1 MDTYKRSIRG
11 LQSRSN
17 GEHFEGMIIAA
28 SRFYEERG
36 IAAVD
41 KTPEAFAPLLPFV
54 SDLKKRK
61 ELINSLANISLV
73 SKQTIR
79 YYG

>member
-41 KTPEAFAPLLPFV
+41 KTPEAF
-54 SDLKKRK
+54 
-61 ELINSLANISLV
+61 NISAGV
-73 SKQTIR
+73 
-79 YYG
+79 

>member
-17 GEHFEGMIIAA
+17 GEHFEGMILAA

-41 KTPEAFAPLLPFV
+41 KTPESNGQEQRAAHLLFH
-54 SDLKKRK
+54 
-61 ELINSLANISLV
+61 
-73 SKQTIR
+73 
-79 YYG
+79 

>member
-17 GEHFEGMIIAA
+17 GEHFEGMILAA

-41 KTPEAFAPLLPFV
+41 KTPEAEDSDMKAMVLPV
-54 SDLKKRK
+54 
-61 ELINSLANISLV
+61 A
-73 SKQTIR
+73 IR
-79 YYG
+79 EA

>member
-41 KTPEAFAPLLPFV
+41 KTPEAVKVLKGSSSAV
-54 SDLKKRK
+54 SLNRLSLISK
-61 ELINSLANISLV
+61 EFSWI
-73 SKQTIR
+73 QP
-79 YYG
+79 

>member
-17 GEHFEGMIIAA
+17 GEHFEGMILAA

-41 KTPEAFAPLLPFV
+41 KTPEAFKVLKAMDRNRGQFIV
-54 SDLKKRK
+54 SLNRLSLISK
-61 ELINSLANISLV
+61 EFSWI
-73 SKQTIR
+73 QP
-79 YYG
+79 